1 METEGGEDVVGG
13 GDGGEGAFEFVNVG
27 EVGFWDGHCGCGG
40 LLMRKEKV
48 MLSLV
53 KERAIALSVHLV
65 CETTQEILQNI
76 VSHKS
81 PLIEFKTFI

>member
-65 CETTQEILQNI
+65 GETTQEIL
-76 VSHKS
+76 
-81 PLIEFKTFI
+81 